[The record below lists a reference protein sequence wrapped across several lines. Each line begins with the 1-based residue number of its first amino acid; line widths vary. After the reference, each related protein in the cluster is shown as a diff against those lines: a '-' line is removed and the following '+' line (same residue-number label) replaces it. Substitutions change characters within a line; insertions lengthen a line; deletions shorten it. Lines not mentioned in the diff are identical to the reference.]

1 MRCPSPIQYEKEI
14 QLAIFASGT
23 GSNARKIMEYFQD
36 HPEIAVGLVVSN
48 RKKQVFLKLLNR
60 SAFLPTSY
68 SGSHFTNN
76 AKSWIRCQNMVLT
89 TLPWPVFWL
98 IPAYLIEEF
107 PDKMVNIHPAL
118 LPKYGGKGMYGHHVH
133 EAVKAAGETE
143 SGITIHLVNAKYDE
157 GRTLFQASCPINP
170 EDDPDTIAANVLAL
184 EHANYPRV
192 IEEWMLAD

>member
-1 MRCPSPIQYEKEI
+1 MKK

-48 RKKQVFLKLLNR
+48 RKKAGVLEIAESFGIPTHIIQRESFYEQREILDTLSKYGIDYIALAGFL
-60 SAFLPTSY
+60 
-68 SGSHFTNN
+68 
-76 AKSWIRCQNMVLT
+76 
-89 TLPWPVFWL
+89 WL

-118 LPKYGGKGMYGHHVH
+118 LPKFGGKGMYGHHVH